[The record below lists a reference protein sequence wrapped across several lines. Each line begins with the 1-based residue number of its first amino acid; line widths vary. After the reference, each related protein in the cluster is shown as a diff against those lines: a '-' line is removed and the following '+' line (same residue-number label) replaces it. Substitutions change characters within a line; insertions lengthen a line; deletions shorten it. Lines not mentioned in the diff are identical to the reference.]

1 MSTSTLP
8 DWLDELLPA
17 DRPIQLLHV
26 TDDEIS
32 ITYPDGARSVHASL
46 QEADEALRE
55 PDFDTKVVDERAEAD
70 GVFGR
75 SSVSFPAEKGY
86 VGMIFTHTDA
96 DRRRGLERDYEQS
109 QRAIRRYR
117 ADPQDFASAW
127 TMLDTHPAFW
137 ALSVDYEK
145 APWHWNT
152 SGYCSKLR
160 QYVYADRKRGTIVRL
175 EAGSHVPTK
184 QNFDTGGEDVN
195 YLEHYGDWR
204 LELEASS
211 FEEAILA
218 LAHRVSICFKP
229 DGTDREGATEAL
241 EDFKPEWVAELEA
254 RMEDEGK

>member
-1 MSTSTLP
+1 MATTLP
-8 DWLDELLPA
+8 DWLDELLPPE
-17 DRPIQLLHV
+17 RPVQVLRV
-26 TDDEIS
+26 TDDD
-32 ITYPDGARSVHASL
+32 ITITLPDGSFNSYASL
-46 QEADEALRE
+46 READAALRE
-55 PDFDTKVVDERAEAD
+55 SDFDTQVEDERTEAD

-75 SSVSFPAEKGY
+75 SSVSFPVEKGY

-117 ADPQDFASAW
+117 ADPENFVNAW
-127 TMLDTHPAFW
+127 IMLDTHPAFW
-137 ALSVDYEK
+137 TLSVDYEK

-160 QYVYADRKRGTIVRL
+160 QYVYADRNRGTVVRL

-218 LAHRVSICFKP
+218 LAHRVSICFNP

-241 EDFKPEWVAELEA
+241 EDFKPEWVTELEA